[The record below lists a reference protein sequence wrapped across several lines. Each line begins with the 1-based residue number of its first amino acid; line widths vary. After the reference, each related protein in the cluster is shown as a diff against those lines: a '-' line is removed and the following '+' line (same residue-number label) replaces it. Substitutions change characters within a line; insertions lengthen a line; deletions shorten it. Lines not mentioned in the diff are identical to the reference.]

1 MQIYLTGKPETKNGK
16 FILPVEKYGAQC
28 ISMGLLVSE
37 TTPMMWRGPMVISAI
52 KTLTEKVL
60 WNDLDLVV
68 IDMPPGTGDTQ
79 LTFAQSIKIDGSII
93 ISTPQTLAL
102 NDVKRGIQMFD
113 KTGIEIIGLV
123 DNMSFFEGDDGKKY
137 NIFGEAGVEETAKE
151 FGKDFLGKIPLHT
164 DLRIASDNGQPL
176 SLNVDHKISKIFN
189 ELAKRIK
196 KTKNIPIVFKDLSDF
211 I

>member
-1 MQIYLTGKPETKNGK
+1 
-16 FILPVEKYGAQC
+16 
-28 ISMGLLVSE
+28 
-37 TTPMMWRGPMVISAI
+37 
-52 KTLTEKVL
+52 
-60 WNDLDLVV
+60 
-68 IDMPPGTGDTQ
+68 
-79 LTFAQSIKIDGSII
+79 
-93 ISTPQTLAL
+93 
-102 NDVKRGIQMFD
+102 MFD

-196 KTKNIPIVFKDLSDF
+196 KTHFE
-211 I
+211 